1 MLVHALIRY
10 YLATLVTLV
19 TPMKNIVKNLLPL
32 FISLFIL
39 TIINLVPYWYRIK
52 SFDITSPDLIVSI
65 KCIFYSLYASSLTLL
80 LMINIRKINLIVAIF
95 LSFFWLF
102 SSYMYINFGG
112 FDISVLSSILET
124 TKTESIEYLKD
135 IHLSYLLLFV
145 IPYFYIIYKIKD
157 QTSKPHY
164 NIALITLTLLSFFLL
179 TFNLIKSHK
188 YDLIPESTL
197 SRLNIYDFYDKVSE
211 LIEVK
216 EQEALKITPKWNGI
230 QSNTD
235 TLNYNYVIIIGESAP
250 RKYFSYYNN
259 TDLSKYTGWTFIS
272 NAVSPATN
280 TRESVPR
287 ILSLNDYDDINEN
300 LNLIDLANE
309 AGLITYW
316 FSNQGFMGRFDTPI
330 SKIAKRSQ
338 HVIFHNKGNYRS
350 AGSDDRLLEDLKRTI
365 INRKTGNLVFLHT
378 LGSHPAFCKRTVF
391 YKKHIKDFNPKDEHS
406 CFKDAIY
413 NTELYISEV
422 NNIMKSTGKP
432 YKIIYFSDHGLT
444 DVDYPPY
451 KVHGVGVNFS
461 LDAIHIPLIFINS
474 ENKKEGQMINK
485 TYYMRDFTNTFA
497 DWIDVNASQL
507 KNNKSIYSNKL
518 NQKHYIYQGSK
529 LTNLG

>member
-1 MLVHALIRY
+1 
-10 YLATLVTLV
+10 
-19 TPMKNIVKNLLPL
+19 MKNIVKNLLPL

-39 TIINLVPYWYRIK
+39 TIINLVPYWYRITF
-52 SFDITSPDLIVSI
+52 SSVTSSDLMLLI
-65 KCIFYSLYASSLTLL
+65 KCILYSLYASSLTLL
-80 LMINIRKINLIVAIF
+80 LMINIRKVNLIIAIF
-95 LSFFWLF
+95 LSSFWLF
-102 SSYMYINFGG
+102 STYMYINFGG
-112 FDISVLSSILET
+112 FDLSVLSSILET
-124 TKTESIEYLKD
+124 TKTESIEYVKD
-135 IHLSYLLLFV
+135 LHLSYFLLLV
-145 IPYFYIIYKIKD
+145 IPYFYITYRIKD
-157 QTSKPHY
+157 QKNKPHH
-164 NIALITLTLLSFFLL
+164 NKALISFTLLSFFLL
-179 TFNLIKSHK
+179 TFSLIKSHQ
-188 YDLIPESTL
+188 YDLIPKSIL
-197 SRLNIYDFYDKVSE
+197 SRLNIYNFYDKVSE

-216 EQEALKITPKWNGI
+216 EQDTLKITPEWKNVKPRV
-230 QSNTD
+230 D
-235 TLNYNYVIIIGESAP
+235 TLNYNYIMIIGESAP
-250 RKYFSYYNN
+250 RKSFSYYNN
-259 TDLSKYTGWTFIS
+259 EDLKKYYGWTFIS
-272 NAVSPATN
+272 NAISPATN
-280 TRESVPR
+280 TRESIPR
-287 ILSLNDYDDINEN
+287 ILSLNNYENINDN

-309 AGLITYW
+309 AGLTTYW
-316 FSNQGFMGRFDTPI
+316 FSNQGFMGKFDTPI
-330 SKIAKRSQ
+330 SKIAKRCQ
-338 HVIFHNKGNYRS
+338 HVLFHNKGDYRS
-350 AGSDDRLLEDLKRTI
+350 AGSDDRLLEDLKKTI

-391 YKKHIKDFNPKDEHS
+391 YKKHIKNFNPEDEHS

-422 NNIMKSTGKP
+422 NNTMKSTGKP

-474 ENKKEGQMINK
+474 ENKKQGQMINK